1 MDYYVGKD
9 FGKLLKRSALQ
20 MRRIMLSQN
29 TDCMRVYDRNLVSLP
44 ITVDLY
50 GQYVRITD
58 YSDGGL
64 SDTDQH
70 DVCDIAARMLYVEP
84 QHVVF
89 HERLKRQGKQQH
101 DILGDKSVECVVR
114 EQGLLFHVDLTK
126 RIDTGLF
133 LDQAVARD
141 GVRAVCAGLDVLN
154 LFSYTGS
161 FSVYA
166 AAGGARSVTSVD
178 LSSTYTEWCEKNL
191 AANGFSGGAYPC
203 VSQDAGEYIWKAV
216 KERRKYG
223 LIIFDPPSFSNSRK
237 MEHDFDV
244 QRDYVYFIRLLNGLL
259 VDGGTLLFSTNLGS
273 FRFETGRI
281 HGYDVREITREVAA
295 PGFSTK
301 KNSLRSWILKKN
313 QDVKAP
319 LEEEMRVSLVAQ
331 EQTEEVGTEKVE
343 AVAPVK
349 AKKPA
354 KAKKAVEVVEAVV
367 EEPVMQEPV
376 VEEEL
381 LLDSEA
387 DALDDDEAFDEEDF
401 EDADFDEDEL
411 ADDVEDDDSEEEDDM
426 LVLNWDEED
435 SDETTE
441 DESEMADEADEDSE
455 GPAKSQVKN
464 AAARR
469 YERRHPGEGKETE
482 EASQTDA
489 TETRAPAADR
499 PRTERPAGDR
509 PTYDRAPR
517 SYDRDRPAGDRPSG
531 DRPYD
536 RDRAPR
542 TFDRDRPR
550 RPFDR
555 DRPAG
560 DRPSG
565 DRPYDRDRAPR
576 SFDRD
581 RPRTDRPFDRDRPPR
596 PFDRDRPAGDRPS
609 GDRPYDRDRPRF
621 DKPYDRDRA
630 PRPFDRD
637 RPPRPF
643 DRDRPAGDRPSG
655 DRPYDRD
662 RAPRSFDRDR
672 PSGDRPYDRDRAP
685 RSFDRDRPSGD
696 RPFDRDRAPRSFDRD
711 RPSADRPFDRD
722 RPPRRF
728 DNDRPVGDRPVDRGP
743 RPERTGGPKPY
754 GFDKFKPTRTRG
766 EDENFFWVDDEKKK
780 ED

>member
-50 GQYVRITD
+50 GQYARITD

-64 SDTDQH
+64 SDTDQR

-101 DILGDKSVECVVR
+101 DVLGDRSVECVVH
-114 EQGLLFHVDLTK
+114 EQGLSFHVDLTK

-273 FRFETGRI
+273 FRFETSRI

-313 QDVKAP
+313 QEVKAP
-319 LEEEMRVSLVAQ
+319 LEEEMRVSQAAQ
-331 EQTEEVGTEKVE
+331 EQTEEIGTEKVE

-354 KAKKAVEVVEAVV
+354 KAKKAVEVVEPVIEEPVV
-367 EEPVMQEPV
+367 EEPVVEEPVVEEPV

-381 LLDSEA
+381 VLDSES
-387 DALDDDEAFDEEDF
+387 DALDDEAFGDDDF
-401 EDADFDEDEL
+401 EDADFDEEEL
-411 ADDVEDDDSEEEDDM
+411 EDDLDDDSDEEDDM
-426 LVLNWDEED
+426 LVLNWDEEESEEETEED
-435 SDETTE
+435 SDEEAEVEAE
-441 DESEMADEADEDSE
+441 DVLDSDND
-455 GPAKSQVKN
+455 GAKSGVKN

-469 YERRHPGEGKETE
+469 YERRHPGEEKQRNESS
-482 EASQTDA
+482 EAKA
-489 TETRAPAADR
+489 TEYQAPAADR
-499 PRTERPAGDR
+499 PRADRPSGDR

-517 SYDRDRPAGDRPSG
+517 S
-531 DRPYD
+531 YD

-596 PFDRDRPAGDRPS
+596 PFDRDRPS
-609 GDRPYDRDRPRF
+609 S
-621 DKPYDRDRA
+621 
-630 PRPFDRD
+630 
-637 RPPRPF
+637 
-643 DRDRPAGDRPSG
+643 DRPSG

-672 PSGDRPYDRDRAP
+672 PRTDRPFDRDRPPRPFDRDRPSGDRPYDRDRPRFDKPFDRDRAP